1 MKKRGRVLRD
11 TSAGPGLIVVDGQQY
26 PFQLESIWRSEVPPR
41 AGLVAD
47 VAFNKDGSIAFIIA
61 VAESQLAKE
70 QTEQAMAMAREK
82 GGALVS
88 SVVAKFGM
96 PTLIATGLL
105 IIGWFF
111 LTTISYNGGFVG
123 KMDFTFWHIL
133 SFINASNA
141 MEALSTMTG
150 SGSTGFY
157 GFLAI
162 LALAGPFLAYFWK
175 DKRAQLGGTLPLLF
189 MLLVA
194 LLVRHSISSAI
205 GAGASGTPS
214 PMETQMMDMA
224 RKEMMKAI
232 SIGMGAWISLLAAIY
247 LGFNSVKNFLVAK
260 ASN

>member
-1 MKKRGRVLRD
+1 MKKRGRILRD

-26 PFQLESIWRSEVPPR
+26 PFQLEGIWRSEITPR
-41 AGLVAD
+41 PGLVAD
-47 VAFNKDGSIAFIIA
+47 VDFREDGSITAITA

-82 GGALVS
+82 GSALVS
-88 SVVAKFGM
+88 SAVAKFGM
-96 PTLIATGLL
+96 PTLVATGLL

-111 LTTISYNGGFVG
+111 LTTISYNAGFVG
-123 KMDFTFWHIL
+123 KMDFTFWRIL

-141 MEALSTMTG
+141 MEALSTMSG
-150 SGSTGFY
+150 KGSTGFY

-162 LALAGPFLAYFWK
+162 VALAGPFLAYFWK

-194 LLVRHSISSAI
+194 LLVRHAISSA
-205 GAGASGTPS
+205 AGGGSSEMAAQVPS
-214 PMETQMMDMA
+214 EMLDMA

-232 SIGMGAWISLLAAIY
+232 SIGMGAYLSLLAALY
-247 LGFNSVKNFLVAK
+247 LGFISVKKFLVAR
-260 ASN
+260 ATT